1 MSAGSIGRKG
11 GLVAAGLGAPAFIGL
26 MLFLIIPFLLAI
38 NLTLTNTKLISPQP
52 AEFVGLSNYERLL
65 GVNWMVQDPLPAAEL
80 GSPQNRYERIRDV
93 TRSDPDYRGYR
104 PLTTFELGEQRH
116 VVLARDPVFIRSLM
130 NTLLFAMMV
139 VPLQC
144 GLALGLALLVNAGL
158 RGQTALR
165 TVYFLPVVMSMVV
178 VSVVW
183 SFLYEK
189 DIGFLNQLLS
199 FFTFGFAG
207 PVDWLG
213 NSATALPAIVLMSAW
228 QGAGFQMLIF
238 LAGLQNISA
247 ALYDA
252 AKIDGASRWQSFVH
266 VTLPGLKTTTAFVVI
281 VTTIAAFGLFT
292 QVDVMTQGGPRN
304 ATSTV
309 MFHAIDRGVRQQDIS
324 YGATITVVYF
334 VIIAAISLLQQR
346 YFNRDA

>member
-1 MSAGSIGRKG
+1 
-11 GLVAAGLGAPAFIGL
+11 L
-26 MLFLIIPFLLAI
+26 MLFLVIPFILAI
-38 NLTLTNTKLISPQP
+38 NLTLTNTKLIAPQP
-52 AEFVGLSNYERLL
+52 AEYVGLSNYERLL
-65 GVNWMVQDPLPAAEL
+65 GVGWLVQEPVATSEAARQDD
-80 GSPQNRYERIRDV
+80 GARYQRIRDI
-93 TRSDPDYRGYR
+93 TRSDPAYRGYR
-104 PLTTFELGEQRH
+104 PLTTFMLGDQRH
-116 VVLARDPVFIRSLM
+116 VVLARDPVFVRSLG

-183 SFLYEK
+183 AFLYEK
-189 DIGFLNQLLS
+189 DIGFLNQLIGFFS
-199 FFTFGFAG
+199 FGTAP

-213 NSATALPAIVLMSAW
+213 NPAVALPAIVLMSAW

-238 LAGLQNISA
+238 LAGLQGIPR

-252 AKIDGASRWQSFVH
+252 ARIDGASRWQSFVH
-266 VTLPGLKTTTAFVVI
+266 VTLPGLRATTAFVVI

-304 ATSTV
+304 ATATV
-309 MFHAIDRGVRQQDIS
+309 MFHAIDRGVRQQDIA
-324 YGATITVVYF
+324 YGATISVVYF
-334 VIIAAISLLQQR
+334 IIIAAISLIQQR
-346 YFNRDA
+346 YLNRDG